1 MMRLWMQCQQEF
13 DLSPFHLH
21 ILDANAASSVESD
34 SSRAIQIAV
43 RRPSKQSDESNSS
56 RSLSPTQMAHTQ
68 SSSTQATGT
77 GSRAKQSVQQQTP
90 KPSLTRTTSGNEAT
104 RKRPSIT
111 TAVSRGKARPSMP
124 RKKSSQSTQIVD
136 PSKPRKSIIKSPQS
150 PNREAEGSESQRDS
164 KTSIMSQMTQ
174 SPTTTD
180 LPDRKIS
187 MFELPSASSWQSVES
202 HADPFTGPSKNV
214 FVQSPSSPLVD
225 KNFRERFV
233 ETQKQL
239 RSTTNLVDMNKA
251 MRKTGSVVRF
261 ADEVEASED
270 LRKLKGAVRTSPFAP
285 RAASEGQQ
293 IRNSDQPQSWRQP
306 LPHRDSVGSVAAIS
320 DDGSEE
326 LGMELPRTKSQLS
339 LAIAN
344 LKLSKSAGEAG
355 SLISQA
361 ITSPEIEQEQEA
373 LISGAAAKKKSEEEE
388 KLLAMAHKGGVTKA
402 GGVNMPKEMTV
413 KGAGFELGSSYESP
427 EEPLF

>member
-1 MMRLWMQCQQEF
+1 MQCQQEL
-13 DLSPFHLH
+13 DLSPFQLRV
-21 ILDANAASSVESD
+21 LDANAASSVDSD
-34 SSRAIQIAV
+34 SSRATQIAA
-43 RRPSKQSDESNSS
+43 RRLSKQSHDSNSS
-56 RSLSPTQMAHTQ
+56 SSPSPTEIAPTQ
-68 SSSTQATGT
+68 SSSTQGTDT
-77 GSRAKQSVQQQTP
+77 GSRAKPNLQQQTP
-90 KPSLTRTTSGNEAT
+90 KPSLTRTTSGNEAS

-111 TAVSRGKARPSMP
+111 TATSRGKARPSMP

-136 PSKPRKSIIKSPQS
+136 NTKPRKSIIKSPQS
-150 PNREAEGSESQRDS
+150 PNREAEGSESRRGS
-164 KTSIMSQMTQ
+164 KASIMSQITQ
-174 SPTTTD
+174 SPRATD

-202 HADPFTGPSKNV
+202 HADPFTGSSKNV
-214 FVQSPSSPLVD
+214 LIQDPPSPLIE

-285 RAASEGQQ
+285 RAASDGQQ
-293 IRNSDQPQSWRQP
+293 IKNPDQPQSWRQP
-306 LPHRDSVGSVAAIS
+306 LPHRDSVGSVAAVS
-320 DDGSEE
+320 DDGSDE
-326 LGMELPRTKSQLS
+326 LVMELPRTKSQLS
-339 LAIAN
+339 LAIAD
-344 LKLSKSAGEAG
+344 LKRSKSAGEAG
-355 SLISQA
+355 SLISQG

-373 LISGAAAKKKSEEEE
+373 LISGATAKKKSEEEE

-413 KGAGFELGSSYESP
+413 KGSGFELGSSYESP